1 MGEWIWT
8 SRLSEEQKFCST
20 LELVAGYNT
29 SPTGQCVVQAKKN
42 LGMEQEA
49 ATVNAKKAFWSSSL
63 QNKTQWQLQNQL
75 LENTLFILFFS
86 IKTVIHKI

>member
-1 MGEWIWT
+1 MDLNESFIRGAEILFH
-8 SRLSEEQKFCST
+8 SGISCRLQYVPNGAVCG
-20 LELVAGYNT
+20 AGK
-29 SPTGQCVVQAKKN
+29 KKN

-63 QNKTQWQLQNQL
+63 QNKTQWQLLNQL